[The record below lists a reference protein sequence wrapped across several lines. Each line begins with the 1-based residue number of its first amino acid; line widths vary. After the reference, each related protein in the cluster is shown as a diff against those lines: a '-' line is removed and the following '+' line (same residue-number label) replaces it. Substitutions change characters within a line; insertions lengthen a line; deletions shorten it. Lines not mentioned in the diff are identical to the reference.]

1 MWPRE
6 CCSPKLARHSPHV
19 TVCPLLCLFL
29 NLQHDGGRDS
39 KDLNEFH
46 PPSCCSRFRNRHKRD
61 ELSHVG
67 CAYPPQN
74 PLAFPAHLACAWE
87 AFIPPA
93 EGGGR
98 GLTVACKSPCL
109 AVRGTCCATVR
120 MFPGCL
126 WDPGTGNAPKIS
138 GKEGGLWRARGPALY
153 DPPQTPALAACF
165 WHFWLSVGPL
175 WDREHPKNKREG
187 GGGTVARKRPCPLP
201 PTPTAPARR
210 LFLAVCGTFVGPI
223 GQERNKRE
231 GGGGTVACN
240 RPCPL

>member
-1 MWPRE
+1 MAPGVL
-6 CCSPKLARHSPHV
+6 SPKLARHSPHV

-138 GKEGGLWRARGPALY
+138 GKEGGDCGAQEALPFMTHPK
-153 DPPQTPALAACF
+153 PPPSPPVSGISGC
-165 WHFWLSVGPL
+165 L
-175 WDREHPKNKREG
+175 WDPYGIGNAPEISGKAG
-187 GGGTVARKRPCPLP
+187 GGL
-201 PTPTAPARR
+201 
-210 LFLAVCGTFVGPI
+210 
-223 GQERNKRE
+223 
-231 GGGGTVACN
+231 
-240 RPCPL
+240 